1 MSIIIPVQKKK
12 IKKIKKK
19 KKKNKKR
26 LVNGCHEEI
35 PGEIID
41 IKVSM
46 AASPSHTSR
55 CHLYIIMDSNFLV
68 RYQLET
74 KDEILSLG

>member
-1 MSIIIPVQKKK
+1 M
-12 IKKIKKK
+12 
-19 KKKNKKR
+19 
-26 LVNGCHEEI
+26 NGCHEAI

-46 AASPSHTSR
+46 VASPSHTSP
-55 CHLYIIMDSNFLV
+55 CHLYIIMNSNVLV

-74 KDEILSLG
+74 KDKILSFLRLTWQGETQVTINLYTVIQGWN